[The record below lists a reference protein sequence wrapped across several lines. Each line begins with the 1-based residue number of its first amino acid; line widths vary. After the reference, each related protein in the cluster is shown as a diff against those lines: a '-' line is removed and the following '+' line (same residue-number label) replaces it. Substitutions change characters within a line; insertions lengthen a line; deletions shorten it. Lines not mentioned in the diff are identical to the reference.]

1 MENSTP
7 TDEEINQFVNAPPVP
22 AQPTSRS
29 AFQPGS
35 FDLNAANARDAAL
48 SATEG
53 NAGRSLYQTPPPDAY
68 WIPKPAPEPQ
78 RDFRREAIEAL
89 RPMLNQIPQSQINA
103 KTVNDAME
111 MATQLEGSLGFD
123 ADRKAG
129 MPMME
134 ALFKWGGKMKAANV
148 SAMSNAQRA
157 AQAAIPFVP
166 QSKMVDGQKMYQKS
180 LHQWGFAPDAGGK
193 IGEVVKVGGQDY
205 ARTGPNSLQRLGREP
220 LSNLAKVKLDNLKQE
235 AHELRSVLADEKA
248 ELLTA
253 GTHAAAKK
261 RLAEIHQEEE
271 ALAGG
276 STVEAASST
285 APQVKRLIWKDGKL
299 VPKE

>member
-7 TDEEINQFVNAPPVP
+7 TDEEIAQFVNTPPVP

-29 AFQPGS
+29 AFLPGP

-53 NAGRSLYQTPPPDAY
+53 NAGRSLFQAPPSDAY
-68 WIPKPAPEPQ
+68 WIPKPTPEPQ

-103 KTVNDAME
+103 KTVNDAIE

-129 MPMME
+129 MPVME

-166 QSKMVDGQKMYQKS
+166 QSKMVDGQKMFQTG
-180 LHQWGFAPDAGGK
+180 LHQWQLAPDGGGN

-205 ARTGPNSLQRLGREP
+205 ARTGPRTLQKLTPAQLSPEDKNAIKKLNEQASALMKDTMRQTLEP
-220 LSNLAKVKLDNLKQE
+220 DAV
-235 AHELRSVLADEKA
+235 KA
-248 ELLTA
+248 EL
-253 GTHAAAKK
+253 AAIEAKTY
-261 RLAEIHQEEE
+261 RIFHPE
-271 ALAGG
+271 
-276 STVEAASST
+276 SSVPSSGPT
-285 APQVKRLIWKDGKL
+285 VKRLIWKDGKL